1 MVALAFMAFAGIVLI
16 RGGMK
21 GVTIAASQ
29 TSAAMR
35 IPMSC
40 VYLALPASG
49 VLMIVCAILNLADL
63 ARGRTH
69 HADAQDQAELMGE

>member
-69 HADAQDQAELMGE
+69 HADAQAQAELMEE